1 MRSCQW
7 YTRLTPG
14 LVDGGLQAAAVIAW
28 LVHTKIVYTD
38 VTVDTSQNLPPTMVS
53 LCCMLTLRLAVAPP
67 GPPYCRSQGF
77 RHGQKSCHGST
88 LRRRCFPAIMVSGCE
103 VGSWSV

>member
-1 MRSCQW
+1 MW
-7 YTRLTPG
+7 PFVAGIMWLTPG

-53 LCCMLTLRLAVAPP
+53 PFIWSITAPACRTLLLHSCCRTTGTL
-67 GPPYCRSQGF
+67 PY
-77 RHGQKSCHGST
+77 
-88 LRRRCFPAIMVSGCE
+88 
-103 VGSWSV
+103 